1 MSVKGLTGSD
11 KTVLPRL
18 FVYIA
23 KAVLGF
29 GMANQ
34 TDVILAKLL
43 TRIERGTLSPGDVL
57 EEKKLCADFQLS
69 RTPVREALIRL
80 ETLGIVRRK
89 PRGGAVV
96 FKPRI
101 DEFLAILEVHAKLE
115 GQAAALAARR
125 IDKEGAKI
133 LAKALLACEAHLKQ
147 HGESKPNDYYRCN
160 LDFHKAVARAAC
172 NDVLYGVIASNAY
185 KLLAY
190 YRARYAYKGSI
201 PTSVAEHQLI
211 AAAIA
216 ERDAEKAESLM
227 AKHVNFDSVTAMDLV
242 AMFDRP
248 NA

>member
-1 MSVKGLTGSD
+1 
-11 KTVLPRL
+11 
-18 FVYIA
+18 
-23 KAVLGF
+23 
-29 GMANQ
+29 MANQ
-34 TDVILAKLL
+34 TDTILAKLL
-43 TRIERGTLSPGDVL
+43 DRIERGTLCPGDVL
-57 EEKKLCADFQLS
+57 EEKKLCADFNLS

-80 ETLGIVRRK
+80 ETLGIVHRK

-125 IDKEGAKI
+125 IDKHGSEG
-133 LAKALLACEAHLKQ
+133 LTKALSACETHLRQ
-147 HGESKPNDYYRCN
+147 HCETKPDDYYRCN
-160 LDFHKAVARAAC
+160 LDFHKAVARAAS

-201 PTSVAEHQLI
+201 PTSVAEHKLI
-211 AAAIA
+211 TAAILD
-216 ERDAEKAESLM
+216 RDAIKAESIM

-242 AMFDRP
+242 AMLDK
-248 NA
+248 AGS